1 MLSLLVSNKGAI
13 TQASILG
20 VLLCLATA
28 LFSRSLRKGSP
39 AKKHPPGPK
48 GWPVIGNLFLFP
60 DVSAGD
66 DKTLASMAKKFTG
79 LCMLWLFSRPVLI
92 VTKLRDAKE
101 LMDKRGA
108 IFSDRPPMNI
118 VVKKIWPNML
128 PIKPSG
134 EGFRFLRRV
143 YIDLLGP
150 QTSLA
155 VRKYQEYESRMMLRD
170 LYKSPEAFRA
180 HTERFSTSVIFS
192 AVYGVRISR
201 LDYPIMHELFD
212 IMKTAANFVLP
223 GRVLVDYV
231 PILERLPEF
240 LQPWLWSA
248 DSVRRREDAL
258 HTGFL
263 AVLKK
268 QIEAG
273 TESYCFGIDVLN
285 MQKKKGL
292 DDRLTLDI
300 LKGIIDVGSE
310 TTSSMMQSI
319 IKVLAMNPEAQKKAQ
334 EELDRVVGPSR
345 LPTWED
351 NPNLPYI
358 RALIKELHRFAPLL
372 YIGVP
377 HASTEEITYK
387 GFTIPK
393 TTILLPNAWA
403 LSRDPERYQDPN
415 TFAPERFLGDDID
428 SYTSSKLGD
437 YLKRD
442 HINYGWGRRLCQGIH
457 LAENS
462 LYMQVSR
469 VLWAFDVATI
479 PGEPPL
485 NIHEKDGKYL
495 FHGFIKKP
503 KAFQVSITPRSDE
516 AVQVVLQSA
525 EEAVTDLPDADSVEM
540 SF

>member
-39 AKKHPPGPK
+39 AKEYPAGPK

-60 DVSAGD
+60 DISSGN
-66 DKTLASMAKKFTG
+66 DKTLTSMAKEFTG
-79 LCMLWLFSRPVLI
+79 LCMLWLFSQPVLI

-108 IFSDRPPMNI
+108 IFSDRPPLNI
-118 VVKKIWPNML
+118 VLRKIWPNLL
-128 PIKPSG
+128 PLKPVG
-134 EGFRFLRRV
+134 EGFRLLRRV

-150 QTSLA
+150 KTSLA

-201 LDYPIMHELFD
+201 LDYPIMHEIFD
-212 IMKTAANFVLP
+212 IMKTASNFFLP
-223 GRVLVDYV
+223 GRVLVDYI

-248 DSVRRREDAL
+248 KAIRRREDAC

-285 MQKKKGL
+285 MQKKMGL

-351 NPNLPYI
+351 SPNLPYI

-387 GFTIPK
+387 GFTVPK
-393 TTILLPNAWA
+393 TTFLLPNAWA
-403 LSRDPERYQDPN
+403 LSRDPERYQDPD
-415 TFAPERFLGDDID
+415 TFAPERFLGDDVD
-428 SYTSSKLGD
+428 SYTSAKLGD

-469 VLWAFDVATI
+469 VLWAFDIATI

-485 NIHEKDGKYL
+485 NIHDKANGL
-495 FHGFIKKP
+495 IKKP
-503 KAFQVSITPRSDE
+503 KAFRVSIAPRSDE
-516 AVQVVLQSA
+516 AVQVLLQSA

>member
-13 TQASILG
+13 TQASIFG

-28 LFSRSLRKGSP
+28 LFSRSLRRGTL
-39 AKKHPPGPK
+39 AKKYPAGPK

-60 DVSAGD
+60 DVSAGN
-66 DKTLASMAKKFTG
+66 DKTLSQMAKEFPG
-79 LCMLWLFSRPVLI
+79 LCMLWLSSQPVLI

-101 LMDKRGA
+101 LMDMRGA
-108 IFSDRPPMNI
+108 IFSDRPRLNI
-118 VVKKIWPNML
+118 VVQKIWPNLL
-128 PIKPSG
+128 PLKPAG

-150 QTSLA
+150 KTSLA

-170 LYKSPEAFRA
+170 LYNTPEAFRA

-201 LDYPIMHELFD
+201 LDYPIMLELFD
-212 IMKTAANFVLP
+212 IIATAANLVLP

-285 MQKKKGL
+285 MQKKNGL

-334 EELDRVVGPSR
+334 EELDRVVGPLR

-351 NPNLPYI
+351 IPNLPYI
-358 RALIKELHRFAPLL
+358 RALIKELHRFAPLFYL
-372 YIGVP
+372 GVP

-387 GFTIPK
+387 GLTIPK
-393 TTILLPNAWA
+393 TILLPNVWA
-403 LSRDPERYQDPN
+403 LSRDPERYQEPE
-415 TFAPERFLGDDID
+415 TFAPERFLGDDLD
-428 SYTSSKLGD
+428 AFTSAKQSD

-485 NIHEKDGKYL
+485 NIHEKDD
-495 FHGFIKKP
+495 GFIKKP
-503 KAFQVSITPRSDE
+503 KAFRVSITPRSDE
-516 AVQVVLQSA
+516 AVQVLLQSA

>member
-1 MLSLLVSNKGAI
+1 
-13 TQASILG
+13 
-20 VLLCLATA
+20 
-28 LFSRSLRKGSP
+28 
-39 AKKHPPGPK
+39 
-48 GWPVIGNLFLFP
+48 
-60 DVSAGD
+60 
-66 DKTLASMAKKFTG
+66 MAKEFSG
-79 LCMLWLFSRPVLI
+79 LCMLWLFSQPVLI

-108 IFSDRPPMNI
+108 IFSDRPPLNI
-118 VVKKIWPNML
+118 VVKKVWPNML
-128 PIKPSG
+128 PLKPAG
-134 EGFRFLRRV
+134 EGFRLLRRV

-150 QTSLA
+150 KTSLA
-155 VRKYQEYESRMMLRD
+155 VKKYQEYESRMMLRD
-170 LYKSPEAFRA
+170 LYKTPEAFRA

-212 IMKTAANFVLP
+212 IMKTTANFVLP

-231 PILERLPEF
+231 PILE
-240 LQPWLWSA
+240 
-248 DSVRRREDAL
+248 
-258 HTGFL
+258 
-263 AVLKK
+263 
-268 QIEAG
+268 
-273 TESYCFGIDVLN
+273 
-285 MQKKKGL
+285 
-292 DDRLTLDI
+292 RLTLDI

-319 IKVLAMNPEAQKKAQ
+319 LKVLAMNPEAQKKAQ
-334 EELDRVVGPSR
+334 EELDQVVGHSR

-351 NPNLPYI
+351 IPKLPYI

-377 HASTEEITYK
+377 HASTEDITYK
-387 GFTIPK
+387 GFTVPK

-403 LSRDPERYQDPN
+403 LSRDHERYQDPD

-428 SYTSSKLGD
+428 SYTSAKLGD

-442 HINYGWGRRLCQGIH
+442 HISYGWGRRLCQGIH

-485 NIHEKDGKYL
+485 NIHEKDD
-495 FHGFIKKP
+495 GFIKKP
-503 KAFQVSITPRSDE
+503 KPFRVSITPRSDE
-516 AVQVVLQSA
+516 AVQVLLQSA

-540 SF
+540 AF